1 MKSQSK
7 TRPIKILLVDD
18 ELTILNY
25 VQPYLQRRM
34 YLVDVAHDGEEGQRM
49 AVSGDYQAIILD
61 NIMPKKLGW
70 QVCAA
75 LRNAG
80 IETPVIILSAQ
91 ADTWNKTQLLNIGA
105 DDYIT
110 KPFHIDE
117 LMARLGA
124 VLRRSIKGQRT
135 MLEAGDITMDV
146 EAHKV
151 TRKEREIQLTK
162 TEFQILN
169 LLMDKQGSMVLR
181 DALVET
187 VWGSG
192 SKNSG
197 MHSLDTHIANLRK
210 KLSKSDEADPITTI
224 SGHGYRI

>member
-1 MKSQSK
+1 M
-7 TRPIKILLVDD
+7 LVDD

>member
-1 MKSQSK
+1 MP
-7 TRPIKILLVDD
+7 RPIKILLVDD
-18 ELTILNY
+18 EPTILNY

-80 IETPVIILSAQ
+80 IETPVLILSAQ
-91 ADTWNKTQLLNIGA
+91 AETWNKTQLLNIGA

-117 LMARLGA
+117 LIARLGA
-124 VLRRSIKGQRT
+124 LLRRTGKIQKAI
-135 MLEAGDITMDV
+135 LNAGDITMDI
-146 EAHKV
+146 EAHRV
-151 TRKEREIQLTK
+151 TRKEREVQLTK
-162 TEFQILN
+162 KEFQILN
-169 LLMDKQGSMVLR
+169 LLMEKQGSMVLR

-197 MHSLDTHIANLRK
+197 VHSLDTHMANLRK
-210 KLSKSDEADPITTI
+210 KLSKPDETDPITTI
-224 SGHGYRI
+224 SGQGYRI

>member
-1 MKSQSK
+1 MP
-7 TRPIKILLVDD
+7 RPIKILLVDD
-18 ELTILNY
+18 EPTILNY

-49 AVSGDYQAIILD
+49 AVGGDYQAIILD

-80 IETPVIILSAQ
+80 IETPVLILSAQ
-91 ADTWNKTQLLNIGA
+91 ADTLNKTQLLNIGA

-117 LMARLGA
+117 LIARLQA
-124 VLRRSIKGQRT
+124 VLRRSAKNQKT
-135 MLEAGDITMDV
+135 VLNAGDISIDV
-146 EAHKV
+146 EAHRV
-151 TRKEREIQLTK
+151 TRKEREVQLTK
-162 TEFQILN
+162 KEFQILY
-169 LLMDKQGSMVLR
+169 LLMEKQGSMVLR
-181 DALVET
+181 DALVEK

-192 SKNSG
+192 NKNSG
-197 MHSLDTHIANLRK
+197 IHSLDTHMANLRK
-210 KLSKSDEADPITTI
+210 KLSKPDEVDPITTI
-224 SGHGYRI
+224 SGQGYRI